1 MESASPAF
9 LAALR
14 HCESEPIHIPASIQ
28 PDGALVVVSTANA
41 RVLQVSANL
50 EQVLGMT
57 PQAALGRPL
66 VRLVGEGNFQRLREL
81 PVRGDRQP
89 PVPTTFQFDAQ
100 QGRPDL
106 AVQVHRV
113 DRNWVIELENLIEA
127 DQRQLNQLLVAT
139 RDALWESD
147 LETDIVR
154 YCQLIT
160 EQVREVTGFDR
171 AMAYR
176 FDPDWNGEVIAESR
190 SDRLPSLLGNHFPA
204 SDIPAQARR
213 LYLRNMVRALP
224 DVDATPVPLVPA
236 THPETGRDLD
246 MSFSVLRSMSP
257 VHVRYLRNM
266 GARATLSISLI
277 QNGVLWGLVACHH
290 TEPHRVSFQI
300 RELAEFIAKS
310 VSIKLGS
317 LDSTERSAFMQQVQE
332 TLVEINR
339 RMSRSGDIGDV
350 LSSLG
355 GRILALLGASG
366 GIIAIGGRRYP
377 FGRVPMPDDVDSLV
391 DWLQRHGDSEIF
403 HTDSLA
409 ARYPPAAAFAERG
422 SGLLAVR
429 LDEDYK
435 NFTLWFRQEQ
445 IREIPWAG
453 NPNKSLVDD
462 RDGYRIE
469 PRRSFDKWVEEQ
481 RGSALP
487 WTGIQIESAQAL
499 SLTLIE
505 VLT

>member
-176 FDPDWNGEVIAESR
+176 FDPDWNGEVIACPRCWATTSR
-190 SDRLPSLLGNHFPA
+190 PPTSRHRPGVCTCATWSAPSPTSTRLRYRWCPRPTQRPAGTWTCRFRYCGACLPS
-204 SDIPAQARR
+204 
-213 LYLRNMVRALP
+213 M
-224 DVDATPVPLVPA
+224 
-236 THPETGRDLD
+236 
-246 MSFSVLRSMSP
+246 
-257 VHVRYLRNM
+257 
-266 GARATLSISLI
+266 
-277 QNGVLWGLVACHH
+277 
-290 TEPHRVSFQI
+290 
-300 RELAEFIAKS
+300 
-310 VSIKLGS
+310 
-317 LDSTERSAFMQQVQE
+317 
-332 TLVEINR
+332 
-339 RMSRSGDIGDV
+339 
-350 LSSLG
+350 
-355 GRILALLGASG
+355 
-366 GIIAIGGRRYP
+366 
-377 FGRVPMPDDVDSLV
+377 
-391 DWLQRHGDSEIF
+391 
-403 HTDSLA
+403 
-409 ARYPPAAAFAERG
+409 
-422 SGLLAVR
+422 
-429 LDEDYK
+429 
-435 NFTLWFRQEQ
+435 
-445 IREIPWAG
+445 
-453 NPNKSLVDD
+453 
-462 RDGYRIE
+462 
-469 PRRSFDKWVEEQ
+469 
-481 RGSALP
+481 
-487 WTGIQIESAQAL
+487 
-499 SLTLIE
+499 
-505 VLT
+505 